1 MDQPITRPIIRLSGI
16 GRSYPSGDGRLTVL
30 RDVDLSILPGDYVAI
45 MGASGSGKTTLMNIL
60 GGLDRPSTG
69 TYRLDGRDI
78 GGLDSA
84 DMAALRRERFGF
96 IFQRYHLLPELTA
109 LGNVEI
115 PAIYRGEPASARRT
129 RAAALLGRLGMGARL
144 DHRPSALS
152 GGQQQR
158 VSIARALMNDAD
170 VILADEPT
178 GALDSRS
185 GNEVLSILDELNADG
200 RTIIIVTHDPKV
212 AARARRII
220 EISDGRIVADRSS
233 RPATVPASRP
243 AAAGAARA
251 LPGASFL
258 EALRMAVVSMRAH
271 TLRSFLTML
280 GIIIGIASVVS
291 VVALGEGSRQQVLA
305 NIASLGT
312 NTLEIFPGRDFGDM
326 RSGRVRTLVASD
338 AEALGRLPFV
348 AAATPGTS
356 TAAVVRY
363 GAASANAQ
371 ISGVGADYFTVT
383 GSAIVAGRS
392 FDAAA
397 IGRMAQEV
405 VIDTGTRDS
414 LFAGRDDGGVG
425 QVIFAGNA
433 MLRVVGVVEVSSRGP
448 GASQTL
454 RLYAP
459 YTTVQARYLGT
470 RTLSSLTLRIADD
483 ADMDAAQAAVTRF
496 LAQRHGTQDFF
507 IVNTDQI
514 RQTITSTTGALAL
527 LVSAIAVI
535 SLVVGGIGVMNIML
549 VSVTERVS
557 EIGLRMAV
565 GARRGDILQ
574 QFLIEAVLVCLIGGV
589 LGIALALGFHVLF
602 DRLSTSFSMI
612 QSPGAMVAALV
623 SSTLIGIGFGFLPA
637 RNAARLDPVAALSRG

>member
-1 MDQPITRPIIRLSGI
+1 MDDRPAIRLSGI
-16 GRSYPSGDGRLTVL
+16 GRSYRSGDGELTVL
-30 RDVDLSILPGDYVAI
+30 RDVDLTVMPGEYVAI

-60 GGLDRPSTG
+60 GCLDRPSSG
-69 TYRLDGRDI
+69 TYLLAGRDI

-84 DMAALRRERFGF
+84 DLAALRRERFGF
-96 IFQRYHLLPELTA
+96 IFQRYHLLPDLSA

-115 PAIYRGEPASARRT
+115 PAVYRGEPVSARRA
-129 RAAALLGRLGMGARL
+129 RAAQLLDRLGLGTRL
-144 DHRPSALS
+144 DHRPAALS

-158 VSIARALMNDAD
+158 VSIARALMNDAGI
-170 VILADEPT
+170 ILADEPT

-185 GNEVLSILDELNADG
+185 GDEVLSILDELNADG

-212 AARARRII
+212 AARARRVI
-220 EISDGRIVADRSS
+220 EISDGRIIADRRNQTDAPPAP
-233 RPATVPASRP
+233 RPM
-243 AAAGAARA
+243 AAGSTRA
-251 LPGASFL
+251 LPGSAFF
-258 EALRMAVVSMRAH
+258 EAARMAVVSMRAH
-271 TLRSFLTML
+271 KLRSFLTML

-291 VVALGEGSRQQVLA
+291 VVALGEGSRQRVLA

-312 NTLEIFPGRDFGDM
+312 NTLEVFPGRDFGDM
-326 RSGRVRTLVASD
+326 RSGRIRTLVASD
-338 AEALGRLPFV
+338 AEALARLPFV
-348 AAATPGTS
+348 AAATPGTA

-363 GAASANAQ
+363 GAAEANAQ

-383 GSAIVAGRS
+383 GSSIVAGRG
-392 FDAAA
+392 FDQTA
-397 IGRMAQEV
+397 IDRMAQEV
-405 VIDTGTRDS
+405 VIDTNSRDS
-414 LFAGRDDGGVG
+414 LFPGHPDGGVG
-425 QVIFAGNA
+425 QVIYAGNA
-433 MLRVVGVVEVSSRGP
+433 MLRVVGVADISSRGP

-454 RLYAP
+454 RMYAP

-483 ADMDAAQAAVTRF
+483 ADMGAAQAAVTGF
-496 LAQRHGTQDFF
+496 LTQRHGTQDFF

-514 RQTITSTTGALAL
+514 RQTITSTTGALTL
-527 LVSAIAVI
+527 LISAIAVI

-574 QFLIEAVLVCLIGGV
+574 QFLIEAMLVCLIGGI
-589 LGIALALGFHVLF
+589 LGIAVALGFQVLF

-612 QSPGAMVAALV
+612 QSPRAMIAALV
-623 SSTLIGIGFGFLPA
+623 SSTLIGITFGFLPA
-637 RNAARLDPVAALSRG
+637 RNASRLDPVAALSKG